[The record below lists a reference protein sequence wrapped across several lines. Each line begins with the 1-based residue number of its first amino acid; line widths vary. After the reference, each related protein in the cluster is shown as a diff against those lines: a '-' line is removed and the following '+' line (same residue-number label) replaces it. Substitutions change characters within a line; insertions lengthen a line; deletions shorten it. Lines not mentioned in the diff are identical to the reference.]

1 MFSILSRGFLL
12 LTIIIQILNQ
22 TCIQLILKLASKHK
36 TILLKTYHKMIFLI
50 VVFIDVNL
58 VRRSLLYVMYAKKT
72 ITRCF
77 SINFSVDFSLSLHPF
92 FFSKSIF
99 REDKLLAWLPYFD
112 QSKWKRK
119 GRRSKLEIHRKR
131 PN

>member
-12 LTIIIQILNQ
+12 LTIIIQKLNQ

-36 TILLKTYHKMIFLI
+36 TILVKTYRTMIFLI
-50 VVFIDVNL
+50 VVFINVNL
-58 VRRSLLYVMYAKKT
+58 VRSLLYVMYAKKQSPDASA
-72 ITRCF
+72 
-77 SINFSVDFSLSLHPF
+77 SISLSISPF
-92 FFSKSIF
+92 LCILSSFQRVFSEKINC
-99 REDKLLAWLPYFD
+99 LLDYRILIRV
-112 QSKWKRK
+112 SEKRK

>member
-58 VRRSLLYVMYAKKT
+58 VRRSLLYVMYAKKQSPDASA
-72 ITRCF
+72 
-77 SINFSVDFSLSLHPF
+77 SISLSISPF
-92 FFSKSIF
+92 LCILSSFQRVFSEKINC
-99 REDKLLAWLPYFD
+99 LLDYRILIRV
-112 QSKWKRK
+112 SEK
-119 GRRSKLEIHRKR
+119 GRGEEVS
-131 PN
+131 

>member
-22 TCIQLILKLASKHK
+22 TCIQLILKLASKHQ

-58 VRRSLLYVMYAKKT
+58 VRRSLLYVMYAKKQSPDASA
-72 ITRCF
+72 
-77 SINFSVDFSLSLHPF
+77 SISLSISPF
-92 FFSKSIF
+92 LCILSSFQRVFSEKINC
-99 REDKLLAWLPYFD
+99 LLDYRILIRV
-112 QSKWKRK
+112 SEK
-119 GRRSKLEIHRKR
+119 GRGEEVS
-131 PN
+131 